1 MKWGAWVLPFAL
13 VISGCA
19 SVSEINETL
28 PTMNVISGK
37 KPNEYAQCLTEKLA
51 GSRGALQIEP
61 QPKEGVRVIVPQK
74 FSSGPAAVFDIE
86 ERSSGSSIKLHER
99 ISNVPLRPMDVRNAA
114 TACISG

>member
-1 MKWGAWVLPFAL
+1 MKWAVWVLPLAL
-13 VISGCA
+13 ALSGCA
-19 SVSEINETL
+19 NVSEINETL

-37 KPNEYAQCLTEKLA
+37 KPQEYAQCLSDKLA
-51 GSRGALQIEP
+51 SSRGALQIESD
-61 QPKEGVRVIVPQK
+61 KDGVRVIVPGK
-74 FSSGPAAVFDIE
+74 LSTGAAAVFDIE

>member
-1 MKWGAWVLPFAL
+1 MKWGVGLLPLAL

-28 PTMNVISGK
+28 PTMSVISGK
-37 KPNEYAQCLTEKLA
+37 KPHEYAQCLTEKLA
-51 GSRGALQIEP
+51 SSRGALQVEP
-61 QPKEGVRVIVPQK
+61 HKDGVRVLVPQK

-86 ERSSGSSIKLHER
+86 DRSSGSSIKLHER
-99 ISNVPLRPMDVRNAA
+99 ISNVPLRPTDVRDAA

>member
-13 VISGCA
+13 AISGCA

-37 KPNEYAQCLTEKLA
+37 KPIEYAQCLTEKLA
-51 GSRGALQIEP
+51 SSRGALQVEP
-61 QPKEGVRVIVPQK
+61 QPKDGVRVIVPQK

>member
-1 MKWGAWVLPFAL
+1 MKWGVGLLPLAL

-28 PTMNVISGK
+28 PTMSVISGK
-37 KPNEYAQCLTEKLA
+37 KPHEYAQCLTEKLA
-51 GSRGALQIEP
+51 SSRGALPVEP
-61 QPKEGVRVIVPQK
+61 HKDGVRVIVPQK

-86 ERSSGSSIKLHER
+86 DRSSGSSIKLHER
-99 ISNVPLRPMDVRNAA
+99 ISNVPLRPKDVRNAA